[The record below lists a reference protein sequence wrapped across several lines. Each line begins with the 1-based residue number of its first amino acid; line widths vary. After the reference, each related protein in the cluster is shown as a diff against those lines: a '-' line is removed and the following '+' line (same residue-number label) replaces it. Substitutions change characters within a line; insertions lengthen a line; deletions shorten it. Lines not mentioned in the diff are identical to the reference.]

1 PAVPWPMASVPAPG
15 GSGLEGSTGGIHGLG
30 SAMAPEGNQKKGRLL
45 LQFLA
50 DRFYDVE
57 VLTVH
62 QKNRPSTYIKGRYVK
77 FQDKEWIWSNE
88 HGHFSLKFLK
98 FQAVLLEAVNV
109 SSCAANY
116 RGLDS
121 F

>member
-1 PAVPWPMASVPAPG
+1 M
-15 GSGLEGSTGGIHGLG
+15 
-30 SAMAPEGNQKKGRLL
+30 
-45 LQFLA
+45 
-50 DRFYDVE
+50 
-57 VLTVH
+57 H
-62 QKNRPSTYIKGRYVK
+62 QKNRPSTYIKGRYGPYFGGAYNVLQQGGTVK